1 MDIGLHI
8 AGGDNSLFYFLTLA
22 VGTHGLSGTS
32 TKRHTPLCQAASQL
46 EEVQGEAKR
55 AQSHS

>member
-32 TKRHTPLCQAASQL
+32 TKRPTPL
-46 EEVQGEAKR
+46 
-55 AQSHS
+55 